1 MKEMKSTLNQSITYR
16 EVPKKDGPFL
26 ATLNYKMCFQAFYGQ
41 FPSNQGTPEI
51 ILPAW
56 PPEWESLALPQSGSL
71 LLTDGDHHSEMKSSS

>member
-1 MKEMKSTLNQSITYR
+1 MKEMKSTLNQSTTYR
-16 EVPKKDGPFL
+16 EVPKRDGPFL

-41 FPSNQGTPEI
+41 FPSNQGTPEV